1 MLKITRLGHAY
12 AGRSVL
18 SVEFF
23 SLIQGRHALL
33 LGPSGSGKSTLL
45 NLIAG
50 ILTLQSGSIV
60 LDDTDLADL
69 SPREADS
76 WRASHVG
83 LLPQQLALIPSL
95 SVADNIALPAY
106 AVGKDPDVARV
117 RELLAA
123 LDLGDYASA
132 KPRQLSQGQRQRV
145 AMARAVYTR
154 PRLILADEPT
164 ANLDDANCARVVE
177 LLLAQAA
184 ATRASLI
191 VASHDVRVME
201 SLPETQLLRLP
212 AATTATAAASA
223 IGSGGPA

>member
-23 SLIQGRHALL
+23 SLTQGRHALL

-60 LDDTDLADL
+60 LDGTDVAKL
-69 SPREADS
+69 SPREADR
-76 WRASHVG
+76 WRADHVG

-95 SVADNIALPAY
+95 SVTDNIALPSY
-106 AVGKDPDVARV
+106 AAGRRPDPARV
-117 RELLAA
+117 RELLEA
-123 LDLGDYASA
+123 LDLSSYGGA

-145 AMARAVYTR
+145 AMARAVYAR

-164 ANLDDANCARVVE
+164 ANLDDHNCAKVLE

-184 ATRASLI
+184 ATQGSLVI
-191 VASHDVRVME
+191 ASHDVRVME
-201 SLPETQLLRLP
+201 SMPETQILRLP
-212 AATTATAAASA
+212 ATANAAPAATAAAT
-223 IGSGGPA
+223 GGHA

>member
-18 SVEFF
+18 SVEHF
-23 SLIQGRHALL
+23 SLTQGRHALL

-60 LDDTDLADL
+60 LDGTELAGL
-69 SPREADS
+69 SPRDADH
-76 WRASHVG
+76 WRAAHVG

-95 SVADNIALPAY
+95 SVADNVALPAY
-106 AVGKDPDVARV
+106 AAGKTPDPARV

-123 LDLGDYASA
+123 LDLGDYAGA

-164 ANLDDANCARVVE
+164 ANLDDDNCAKVIE
-177 LLLAQAA
+177 LLRAQAA
-184 ATRASLI
+184 ATRASLVI
-191 VASHDVRVME
+191 ASHDVRVMA
-201 SLPETQLLRLP
+201 SLPDTQVLRLP
-212 AATTATAAASA
+212 AASATAATAAAVA
-223 IGSGGPA
+223 SGGLA